1 MFFYIIVH
9 FFCIYAFFLV
19 PLHTKLFILIKI
31 TTMTTQELQT
41 AFEQAYGKQAEKVYF
56 SPGRVNLIGEHT
68 DYNGGCVFPCALSF
82 GAWLLIAKNEDRVL
96 RFKSLNMPQEYTI
109 ALDAIRPQPER
120 AWCNY
125 ALGCMD
131 IIVRRHPE
139 AKLQSGYDLLYY
151 GNVPAGAGLS
161 SSAAMEVVTARA
173 FTEEMGWKDAD
184 DKAYRTELALIG
196 QACEHEYAGVM
207 CGIMDQFA
215 SAQGKKD
222 HAIYLNCDTLEFEH
236 VPVKLDGI
244 KVVITNTHSPHHL
257 DSGAYND
264 RVRQCKTAV
273 EQISQVKPVKF
284 LAELN
289 EEDWRAVEG
298 AITDPIAKKRARH
311 VVGEVARTAEAVE
324 ALKKGDIKR
333 FGKLMTASHVSLRD
347 DYEVTGPEL
356 DALAEA
362 AWQVDGVL
370 GSRMTGGG
378 FGGCTVSLVRDEA
391 IEEFKAFVG
400 AEYERKTGL
409 KADFYVAEIGDGVT
423 RLA

>member
-1 MFFYIIVH
+1 
-9 FFCIYAFFLV
+9 
-19 PLHTKLFILIKI
+19 
-31 TTMTTQELQT
+31 MTTQEMNA
-41 AFEQAYGKQAEKVYF
+41 AFEQAYGRKAEKMYF
-56 SPGRVNLIGEHT
+56 APGRVNLIGEHT

-82 GAWLLIAKNEDRVL
+82 GAWLLLAKNEDKVL
-96 RFKSLNMPQEYTI
+96 RFQSMNMPQKYSIPVAEI
-109 ALDAIRPQPER
+109 KPQGDR

-125 ALGCMD
+125 ALGCID
-131 IIVRRHPE
+131 IIARRHPE
-139 AKLQSGYDLLYY
+139 AKLTSGYDILYY

-222 HAIYLNCDTLEFEH
+222 HAIYLNCDTMEFEH
-236 VPVKLDGI
+236 VPVKLEGI
-244 KVVITNTHSPHHL
+244 KVVISNTHSPHHL

-264 RVRQCKTAV
+264 RVRQCKTAL
-273 EQISQVKPVKF
+273 EQISKVKPIKN
-284 LAELN
+284 LAELT
-289 EEDWRAVEG
+289 EDDWKEVEG

-311 VVGEVARTAEAVE
+311 VVGEVARTAAAVE
-324 ALKKGDIKR
+324 ALKKGEIAY
-333 FGKLMTASHVSLRD
+333 FGELMTASHVSLRD

-362 AWQVDGVL
+362 AWQVEGVL

-378 FGGCTVSLVRDEA
+378 FGGCTVSLVKDEA
-391 IEEFKAFVG
+391 IETFKAFVG
-400 AEYERKTGL
+400 KEYEEKTGL
-409 KADFYVAEIGDGVT
+409 KADFYVAEIGDGVA

>member
-1 MFFYIIVH
+1 
-9 FFCIYAFFLV
+9 
-19 PLHTKLFILIKI
+19 
-31 TTMTTQELQT
+31 MTTQELQ
-41 AFEQAYGKQAEKVYF
+41 AAYEQAYGRKAEKMYF
-56 SPGRVNLIGEHT
+56 APGRVNLIGEHT

-82 GAWLLIAKNEDRVL
+82 GAWLLLAKNSDGVL
-96 RFKSLNMPQEYTI
+96 RFKSLNMPQEYSI
-109 ALDAIRPQPER
+109 PVNEIKPQGNR

-131 IIVRRHPE
+131 IIARRHPE
-139 AKLQSGYDLLYY
+139 AKLTSGYDILYY

-173 FTEEMGWKDAD
+173 FTEEMSNLTPSLSSREGVTIPFGYNEKD
-184 DKAYRTELALIG
+184 YRTELALIG

-236 VPVKLDGI
+236 VPVKLEGI

-273 EQISQVKPVKF
+273 EQISQVKPIKM
-284 LAELN
+284 LAELT
-289 EEDWRAVEG
+289 EDDWKEVEG

-311 VVGEVARTAEAVE
+311 VVGEVARTAAAVE
-324 ALKKGDIKR
+324 ALKKGEIAY
-333 FGKLMTASHVSLRD
+333 FGELMTASHVSLRD

-362 AWQVDGVL
+362 AWQVEGVL

-378 FGGCTVSLVRDEA
+378 FGGCTVSLVKDEA
-391 IEEFKAFVG
+391 IEAFKAFVG
-400 AEYERKTGL
+400 KEYEAKTGL

>member
-1 MFFYIIVH
+1 
-9 FFCIYAFFLV
+9 
-19 PLHTKLFILIKI
+19 
-31 TTMTTQELQT
+31 MTTQEMKM
-41 AFEQAYGKQAEKVYF
+41 AFEQAYGKQVEKMYF

-82 GAWLLIAKNEDRVL
+82 GAWLLIAKNNDQVL
-96 RFKSLNMPQEYTI
+96 RFQSMNMPQKYEI
-109 ALDAIRPQPER
+109 SISKIQPQPDK

-125 ALGCMD
+125 ALGCIE
-131 IIVRRHPE
+131 IIARRHPE
-139 AKLQSGYDLLYY
+139 AKLESGYDLLYY

-184 DKAYRTELALIG
+184 DKKYRTELALIG

-222 HAIYLNCDTLEFEH
+222 HAIYLNCDTMEFEH
-236 VPVKLDGI
+236 VPVKLEGI

-273 EQISQVKPVKF
+273 EQICKVKPIKC
-284 LAELN
+284 LAELTP
-289 EEDWRAVEG
+289 EDWKEVEG
-298 AITDPIAKKRARH
+298 AISDPIAKKRARH
-311 VVGEVARTAEAVE
+311 VVGEVARTAAAVE
-324 ALKKGDIKR
+324 ALKKGEIAY
-333 FGKLMTASHVSLRD
+333 FGELMTASHVSLRD
-347 DYEVTGPEL
+347 DYEVTGKEL
-356 DALAEA
+356 DTLAEA
-362 AWQVDGVL
+362 AWQVEGVL

-378 FGGCTVSLVRDEA
+378 FGGCTVSLVKDEA
-391 IEEFKAFVG
+391 IEDFKAFVG
-400 AEYERKTGL
+400 KEYEEKTGL
-409 KADFYVAEIGDGVT
+409 KADFYVAEIGDGVM
-423 RLA
+423 RLE